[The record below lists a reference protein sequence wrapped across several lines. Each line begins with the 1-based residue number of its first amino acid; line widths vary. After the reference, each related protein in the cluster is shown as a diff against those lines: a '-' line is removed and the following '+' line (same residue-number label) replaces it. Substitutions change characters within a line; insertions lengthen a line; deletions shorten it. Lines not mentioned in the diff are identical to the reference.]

1 MNRSSL
7 PSASAAA
14 DAELLQRRDRVLG
27 PTYHLFYNNPVHL
40 VRGEG
45 VWLFDADGKRYL
57 DCYNNVASVGHCH
70 PYVVR
75 ALSEQAAT
83 LNTHTRYLHDKVVR
97 YAERLGATLP
107 GDLRACLF
115 VCTGT
120 EANDLAFRIARTV
133 TGNDGAIVTEFAYHG
148 NSMVVT
154 ELSTAEYP
162 AEERPDYLAAIEP
175 PNPFRGTFRY
185 GEPTLGPKYAAFVD
199 EAIAELGRRGHKPAM
214 FLCDAV
220 FDSNGTLTAPP
231 GYFRAAYEKVRA
243 AGGLCIADEVQSGL
257 CRMGDHMW
265 GFEDSGVIPD
275 IVTMGKPIGD
285 GHPLAAVVTTPAIA
299 SAFSRKFHYFNTFGG
314 NPVSAAV
321 GLAVLDVV
329 EQQGIL
335 QNVHDVGAYLG
346 EGLRVMANQC
356 PLIGDV
362 RGKGLFYGLEF
373 VRDRNELEPAREE
386 AGRVRDQLRANGVLV
401 GTAGPLGN
409 IIKIRPPLVFARE
422 HADLLL
428 QQLRLALLSLC

>member
-1 MNRSSL
+1 MNTL
-7 PSASAAA
+7 LQSASVIA
-14 DAELLQRRDRVLG
+14 DEELLKRRARAMG
-27 PTYHLFYNNPVHL
+27 PAYHLFYSRPVHL
-40 VRGEG
+40 VRGSG
-45 VWLFDADGKRYL
+45 VWLFDSTGKRYL

-70 PYVVR
+70 PLVVK

-83 LNTHTRYLHDKVVR
+83 LNTHTRYLHENVVR

-107 GDLRACLF
+107 GDLNVCMF

-133 TGNDGAIVTEFAYHG
+133 SGNYGAIVTEHAYHG

-162 AEERPDYLAAIEP
+162 AEERPDYLQAVEA
-175 PNPFRGTFRY
+175 PNPFRGSFRY
-185 GEPTLGPKYAAFVD
+185 DEPELGEKYAALCD
-199 EAIAELGRRGHKPAM
+199 GAINALQRRGHKPAM
-214 FLCDAV
+214 FLADAI
-220 FDSNGTLTAPP
+220 FDSNGVLTAPQ
-231 GYFRAAYEKVRA
+231 GYLQAVYRKVRA
-243 AGGLCIADEVQSGL
+243 AGGLCVADEVQSGL
-257 CRMGDHMW
+257 CRLGDHMW
-265 GFEDSGVIPD
+265 GFEDSGVVPD

-299 SAFSRKFHYFNTFGG
+299 EAFSRRFHYFNTFGG
-314 NPVSAAV
+314 NPVSAAA

-329 EQQGIL
+329 AEEGIL
-335 QNVHDVGAYLG
+335 HNVHEVGNYLG
-346 EGLRVMANQC
+346 DSLRRIAAQC

-373 VRDRNELEPAREE
+373 VCDLDSLEPAREY
-386 AGRVRDQLRANGVLV
+386 AGQVRDRLCANGVLV
-401 GTAGPLGN
+401 GTSGPSDN
-409 IIKIRPPLVFARE
+409 VIKIRPPLVFRRE

-428 QQLRLALLSLC
+428 EQVESALRSL